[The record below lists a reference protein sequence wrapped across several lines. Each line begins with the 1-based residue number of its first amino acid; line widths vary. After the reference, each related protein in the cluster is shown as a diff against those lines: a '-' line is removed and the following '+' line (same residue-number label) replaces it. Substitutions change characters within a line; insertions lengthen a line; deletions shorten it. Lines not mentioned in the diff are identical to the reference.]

1 MKKLLLFSLFIF
13 IVACSKDDDGNFV
26 APIAHSFTITFDEN
40 YENLNAEGALITLV
54 NKEDGK
60 TYTGTSDTNGIVS
73 LEVIPGVYNVNVSL
87 RFSSEDYL
95 EFSGLESEGDV
106 NFNASMESI
115 SISAKSETSTE
126 ITLVTGRIGNL
137 LIKQVY
143 YAGSDVRLGALY
155 RDQFFEIHN
164 NSNETIYLDGIY
176 FAQIYGEASTRSM
189 PRNLYLSREELIGV
203 IGEQAEKI
211 VYEFSS
217 IPAPRSENIRL
228 YPTGQLREDLILLD
242 KANKNEIEKK

>member
-115 SISAKSETSTE
+115 SISAESETSTE

-137 LIKQVY
+137 LIKQV
-143 YAGSDVRLGALY
+143 
-155 RDQFFEIHN
+155 QH
-164 NSNETIYLDGIY
+164 
-176 FAQIYGEASTRSM
+176 
-189 PRNLYLSREELIGV
+189 
-203 IGEQAEKI
+203 
-211 VYEFSS
+211 
-217 IPAPRSENIRL
+217 
-228 YPTGQLREDLILLD
+228 LLTY
-242 KANKNEIEKK
+242 